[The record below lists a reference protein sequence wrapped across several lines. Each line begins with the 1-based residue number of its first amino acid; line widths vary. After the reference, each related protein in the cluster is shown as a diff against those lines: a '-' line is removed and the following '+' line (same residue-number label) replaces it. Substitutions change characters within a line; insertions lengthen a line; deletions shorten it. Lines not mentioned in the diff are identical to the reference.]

1 MKFTDFTDTLNTGS
15 ETSKSVKDNTNVS
28 AQAAGRTELTFAEED
43 NNQRIAGLREK
54 V

>member
-28 AQAAGRTELTFAEED
+28 AQAAGRTELTFAKMNHD
-43 NNQRIAGLREK
+43 
-54 V
+54 